1 LQNCQKPLTN
11 IRFYDINNSSR
22 TVTSLVTPPQREEI
36 EMKLTL
42 QDIISLVDDET
53 STTPKTPTEDPE
65 LQQQL
70 KEIDDFAANA
80 AA

>member
-1 LQNCQKPLTN
+1 
-11 IRFYDINNSSR
+11 
-22 TVTSLVTPPQREEI
+22 
-36 EMKLTL
+36 MKLTL